1 MLSLEIYKIILHL
14 QFICKFKSP
23 TATSLLHN
31 PNVINIL
38 KRHLSEAR
46 FIWSIVYL
54 CPTQHYI
61 ARKTYL
67 GSNFKDDE
75 QIFSGGLSG
84 GNYKDTPIKIQYY
97 SSKNIL
103 NVELYPKSGAGWRV
117 APLTHLGCETSSGRH
132 RYHIK
137 YRGNKTHRTTHVYS

>member
-1 MLSLEIYKIILHL
+1 MTTLLKQNLLDGCAPFLLSSIYLYTQLCCL
-14 QFICKFKSP
+14 QI
-23 TATSLLHN
+23 
-31 PNVINIL
+31 
-38 KRHLSEAR
+38 
-46 FIWSIVYL
+46 
-54 CPTQHYI
+54 
-61 ARKTYL
+61 YL
-67 GSNFKDDE
+67 GPNFKDDE

-103 NVELYPKSGAGWRV
+103 NVELYPKSGAGWRM

-137 YRGNKTHRTTHVYS
+137 YRGNKTHRTTYVYS

>member
-1 MLSLEIYKIILHL
+1 MTTLLKQKLLDGCAPFLLSSIYLYTQLCCL
-14 QFICKFKSP
+14 Q
-23 TATSLLHN
+23 N
-31 PNVINIL
+31 
-38 KRHLSEAR
+38 
-46 FIWSIVYL
+46 
-54 CPTQHYI
+54 
-61 ARKTYL
+61 L
-67 GSNFKDDE
+67 GPNFKDDE